1 MVLVVKKKI
10 VLHRQAAMAGFPN
23 NEARHPKSGGGG
35 GGVDVESADPPPA
48 TSCHVAFDIPESIHK
63 SDDRTVVVE
72 EDVDPCCASCLI
84 TTLKVIN

>member
-1 MVLVVKKKI
+1 